1 MSKFHRKNKIAN
13 KKDKRLIIILVVA
26 ITAIIAFL
34 IAVT

>member
-34 IAVT
+34 IAIT

>member
-1 MSKFHRKNKIAN
+1 MSKFHRKNKITN

-26 ITAIIAFL
+26 IVALIAFL

>member
-34 IAVT
+34 LAVT

>member
-1 MSKFHRKNKIAN
+1 MSKFRRKNKITN

-26 ITAIIAFL
+26 IFALIAFL